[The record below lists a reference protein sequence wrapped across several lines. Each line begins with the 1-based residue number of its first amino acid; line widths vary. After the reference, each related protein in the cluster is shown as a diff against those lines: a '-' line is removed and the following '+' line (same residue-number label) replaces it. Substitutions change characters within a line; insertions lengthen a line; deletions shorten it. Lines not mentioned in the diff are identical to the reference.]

1 MRTEHYI
8 ALDVHC
14 AFTELAVV
22 TKQGRLTKRERC
34 PTAIPPLLEAI
45 LRVPRPRRVTF
56 EEGPMADWLYRSL
69 LPHAD
74 EVVVC
79 EPRRNHLIAK
89 ESDKDDPIDAE
100 KLAQLYRGGYLKRVH
115 HPESLDRAA
124 FKQHVGLY
132 HDSVRDR
139 VRRANHV
146 IAQFRRHGLLV
157 KEAHFAA
164 QEDRL
169 RLVRALPA
177 SGLLRNDLTW
187 LWAGYD
193 AAVAQEEQFERELT
207 RQARHIEPICRF
219 IRLPGILWI
228 RAATFYVYLDTPW
241 RFKSKSALWK
251 YLGIGLERRHS
262 GSGPVRLHLCQ
273 QANRR
278 LKGMILG
285 AAQKAID
292 LADNPFAVQYQRWIN
307 QGGLT
312 VPNARRNVARSLAAT
327 LWAMW
332 KNGSE
337 YRPEWVGGR
346 RRSDLQEAG

>member
-1 MRTEHYI
+1 MRSEHYI

-22 TKQGRLTKRERC
+22 TKGGRLTKRERC

-45 LRVPRPRRVTF
+45 SSVPRPRYVTF

-74 EVVVC
+74 EVLVC

-115 HPESLDRAA
+115 HPESLDRAV

-132 HDSVRDR
+132 HDSVRER

-157 KEAHFAA
+157 KEAHFSAK
-164 QEDRL
+164 EDRL
-169 RLVRALPA
+169 RLVRSLPA
-177 SGLLRNDLTW
+177 SALLRNDLTW
-187 LWAGYD
+187 LWGSYD
-193 AAVAQEEQFERELT
+193 AALAQEEQFEQELT
-207 RQARHIEPICRF
+207 RQARHIEPIRRF
-219 IRLPGILWI
+219 VRLPGILWI
-228 RAATFYVYLDTPW
+228 RASTFYVYLDTPW
-241 RFKSKSALWK
+241 RFKGKSALWK

-262 GSGPVRLHLCQ
+262 GSGPVRLRVSN

-285 AAQKAID
+285 AARKAID
-292 LADNPFAVQYQRWIN
+292 LADNPFALQYQRWIN

-337 YRPEWVGGR
+337 YRPEWIGGAR
-346 RRSDLQEAG
+346 WSDPQQAQ